1 MWGCLTLNTCR
12 WSGLG
17 RLSLQLLKQNQS
29 PTPLMDSVIRE
40 VCDAAAAKNVAL
52 LPGAEEE
59 ITNAGID
66 TWTLDLER
74 QYNRIESGQTIMYN
88 TYQVY
93 LKSTPEKLAHHLADA
108 QKHGYTLGV
117 KLVRGAYLA
126 SEPPSQVCSSKAE
139 TDRVYNS
146 IAESLLRRQYGGVLH
161 PAPGVD
167 GGSFPQVALVLATHN
182 AESVRRA
189 QAIRNE
195 QVAAGEP
202 RIKLAYAQ
210 LMGMADEVGC
220 QLVQAGKLATAE
232 QESRGA
238 YGPLWRKVDV
248 PKAYKCLCWGTAGEC
263 LQFLLR
269 RAAENKDAATRTK
282 TTRRAMAGEIRRR
295 IRAALR
301 LT

>member
-1 MWGCLTLNTCR
+1 
-12 WSGLG
+12 
-17 RLSLQLLKQNQS
+17 
-29 PTPLMDSVIRE
+29 MDSVIRE

-146 IAESLLRRQYGGVLH
+146 IAESLLRRQYGDVLQ

-167 GGSFPQVALVLATHN
+167 GGNFPQVSLVLATHN

-220 QLVQAGKLATAE
+220 QLVQAGKLATTE
-232 QESRGA
+232 QESRDA

-248 PKAYKCLCWGTAGEC
+248 HKAYKCLCWGTAGEC

-269 RAAENKDAATRTK
+269 RAAENKDAATRTE